1 MTATPSPALLQV
13 KNLQKYYGSTHVLK
27 GIDLEIKAGELVSVI
42 GPSGSGKSTFLRC
55 CNRMEDASSGAVLVE
70 GKDIYAAG
78 ANLNHLR
85 ERVGMVFQ
93 AFNLY
98 PHLDVLGN
106 VTLALRKVKK
116 MGRAQAESVAMEALK
131 RVGMDHKAKAR
142 PGQLSGGQQQRVG
155 IARSIALQPALV
167 LFDAPASALDPE
179 MVGGVLEVM
188 RELRSGGMTMVV
200 VTHEMGFAKAA
211 SDRVVF
217 MDGGVIVEQG
227 TPAQVFEQP
236 SQARTAAFIAGIGNR
251 TV

>member
-1 MTATPSPALLQV
+1 MTAAAPAALLQV
-13 KNLQKYYGSTHVLK
+13 RNLQKYYGPAHILK
-27 GIDLEIKAGELVSVI
+27 GMDLEIKTGELVSII

-70 GKDIYAAG
+70 GQDIYASG
-78 ANLNHLR
+78 SNLNHLR
-85 ERVGMVFQ
+85 QRVGMVFQ

-98 PHLDVLGN
+98 PHLDVLNN

-116 MGRAQAESVAMEALK
+116 LGRAQSEAVAMEALR
-131 RVGMDHKAKAR
+131 RVGMDHKASAR

-167 LFDAPASALDPE
+167 LFDEPTSALDPE

-188 RELRSGGMTMVV
+188 RELRQDGMTMVV
-200 VTHEMGFAKAA
+200 VTHEMGFARAA

-227 TPAQVFEQP
+227 TPTQVFDAP
-236 SQARTAAFIAGIGNR
+236 SQPRTAAFIAGIGNR
-251 TV
+251 TA

>member
-1 MTATPSPALLQV
+1 MTAAATVALLQV

-27 GIDLEIKAGELVSVI
+27 GMDLEIKTGELVSII

-70 GKDIYAAG
+70 GQDIYASG
-78 ANLNHLR
+78 SNLNHLR

-98 PHLDVLGN
+98 PHLDVLNN
-106 VTLALRKVKK
+106 VTLALRQVKK
-116 MGRAQAESVAMEALK
+116 LGRAQSEVVAMEALK
-131 RVGMDHKAKAR
+131 RVGMDHKARSR

-167 LFDAPASALDPE
+167 LFDEPTSALDPE

-188 RELRSGGMTMVV
+188 RELREDGMTMVV

-227 TPAQVFEQP
+227 TPTQVFDSP
-236 SQARTAAFIAGIGNR
+236 SQPRTAAFIAGIGSR

>member
-1 MTATPSPALLQV
+1 MTAAAPLALLQV
-13 KNLQKYYGSTHVLK
+13 KNLQKYYGSAHILK
-27 GIDLEIKAGELVSVI
+27 GIDLEVTTGELVSVI

-55 CNRMEDASSGAVLVE
+55 CNRMEDATSGAVLVE
-70 GKDIYAAG
+70 GQDIYASG
-78 ANLNHLR
+78 SNLNHLR
-85 ERVGMVFQ
+85 QRVGMVFQ

-98 PHLDVLGN
+98 PHLDVLNN

-116 MGRAQAESVAMEALK
+116 LGREQSEVVAMAALK
-131 RVGMDHKAKAR
+131 RVGMDHKAGSR

-167 LFDAPASALDPE
+167 LFDEPTSALDPE

-188 RELRSGGMTMVV
+188 RELRKDGMTMVV
-200 VTHEMGFAKAA
+200 VTHEMAFAKAA

-227 TPAQVFEQP
+227 TPAQVFDSPTQ
-236 SQARTAAFIAGIGNR
+236 SRTAAFIAGIGNR